1 MKHLGIEVSVKHVP
15 ELDPGFLPLGKFNA
29 AFLKDAKQPLDVAV
43 ERAGRTYLLWTR
55 PHRPLS
61 QHAGITGNK
70 RKRTAPPAPPRR
82 RR

>member
-43 ERAGRTYLLWTR
+43 ERAVARW
-55 PHRPLS
+55 PSIRPLS
-61 QHAGITGNK
+61 
-70 RKRTAPPAPPRR
+70 TAPRR
-82 RR
+82 WLRPTSTMWTGSSKCSCG